1 MFFANMAYCITKLS
15 YRISKMYVRIAL
27 EFLVIVLFKFKLYL
41 FFFFFFFYCT
51 SWCVCVGGIGNLKKK
66 TRIFITF
73 NNKLGLFHKK

>member
-41 FFFFFFFYCT
+41 FFFFFFFFFIARHG
-51 SWCVCVGGIGNLKKK
+51 VCVGGDW
-66 TRIFITF
+66 
-73 NNKLGLFHKK
+73 